1 VACSA
6 THGHMWPQVNTQAF
20 NLWALTTMASYPKGS
35 SPRDFQLTP
44 PPPGYSCKLGAFTD
58 HY

>member
-1 VACSA
+1 
-6 THGHMWPQVNTQAF
+6 VNTQAF